1 MNIEFKSELERAYGI
16 LEWSPT
22 NEQLFKIA
30 KFIQE
35 NSDELTLVSGYICEI
50 CTVGD
55 LYVTEGI
62 DNSDLNY
69 LIALATKAVNEAN

>member
-1 MNIEFKSELERAYGI
+1 MNTALKLELERAYGI

-22 NEQLFKIA
+22 NEQLLKIA

-35 NSDELTLVSGYICEI
+35 NPDDLVLVSSYICEI

-69 LIALATKAVNEAN
+69 LIALATKAVNEAD